1 MITKH
6 NISNLFEFVKKQKK
20 SNILRI
26 DLINKSFVLSQHT
39 KTNHIFIDKNGVNF
53 NCKIEKQ
60 INEIAQILLPILMMK
75 KKFYIGQIG
84 QSLDGKI
91 ALLNGNSHYINDKNS
106 ISYLHSLRSICDA
119 VVVGVNTIKKDNP
132 LLTTRAIKGSN
143 PQRIII
149 DPSLKLT
156 NKYQIFKDGLSNI
169 VFTHSN
175 IKKNLNN
182 TKILKLPERNFTNL
196 IYQHINNLGFKFVLV
211 EGGSKTISK
220 FLENKLL
227 DIMQFIIAPTII
239 GSGIN
244 SINIK
249 PITNLKNV
257 IRTKN
262 KIFKFGEEMIVS
274 LEF

>member
-6 NISNLFEFVKKQKK
+6 NISSLFEFVKKQKK
-20 SNILRI
+20 SNKLRI
-26 DLINKSFVLSQHT
+26 DLINKSFVLSQHS
-39 KTNHIFIDKNGVNF
+39 KISDILIDKNKVIF
-53 NCKIEKQ
+53 NCKIEKK
-60 INEIAQILLPILMMK
+60 INEIGQILLPILMSK

-91 ALLNGNSHYINDKNS
+91 ALLNGKSHYINDKNS

-119 VVVGVNTIKKDNP
+119 VVVGVNTIRKDDP
-132 LLTTRAIKGSN
+132 LLTTRAIKGLN

-156 NKYQIFKDGLSNI
+156 NKYQVFKDGMPNI
-169 VFTHSN
+169 IFTHSKIN
-175 IKKNLNN
+175 KKFNN
-182 TKILKLPERNFTNL
+182 TQIYKLPERNFTNL
-196 IYQHINNLGFKFVLV
+196 IYQKINSLGYKLVLV

-227 DIMQFIIAPTII
+227 NIMQFIIAPTII

-244 SINIK
+244 SINIE

-262 KIFKFGEEMIVS
+262 NIYKFGKEIIVS

>member
-6 NISNLFEFVKKQKK
+6 NISSLFEFVKNQKK
-20 SNILRI
+20 SNNLGV
-26 DLINKSFVLSQHT
+26 DLINKSFVLSQHS
-39 KTNHIFIDKNGVNF
+39 KIADISIDKYKVVF
-53 NCKIEKQ
+53 NCKIEKK
-60 INEIAQILLPILMMK
+60 IKEIGQILLPILMLK

-119 VVVGVNTIKKDNP
+119 VVVGVNTIRKDDP
-132 LLTTRAIKGSN
+132 LLTTRAIKGPN

-156 NKYQIFKDGLSNI
+156 NKYQVFKDGMPNI
-169 VFTHSN
+169 IFTHSKIN
-175 IKKNLNN
+175 KKFNN
-182 TKILKLPERNFTNL
+182 TQIYKLPERNFTNL
-196 IYQHINNLGFKFVLV
+196 IYQNINRLGYKFVLV

-220 FLENKLL
+220 FLENGLL
-227 DIMQFIIAPTII
+227 NIMQFIIAPTII

-244 SINIK
+244 SINIE

-262 KIFKFGEEMIVS
+262 NIFKFGKEIIVS

>member
-6 NISNLFEFVKKQKK
+6 NISSLFEFVKSQKK
-20 SNILRI
+20 SNNLGV
-26 DLINKSFVLSQHT
+26 DLINKSFVLSQHS
-39 KTNHIFIDKNGVNF
+39 KIADISINKYKVVF
-53 NCKIEKQ
+53 NCKIEKK
-60 INEIAQILLPILMMK
+60 IEEIGQILLPILMLK

-119 VVVGVNTIKKDNP
+119 VVVGVNTIRKDDP
-132 LLTTRAIKGSN
+132 LLTTRAIKGPN

-156 NKYQIFKDGLSNI
+156 NKYQVFKDGMPNI
-169 VFTHSN
+169 IFTHSKIN
-175 IKKNLNN
+175 KKFNN
-182 TKILKLPERNFTNL
+182 TQIYKLPERNFTNL
-196 IYQHINNLGFKFVLV
+196 IYQNINRLGYKLVLV

-227 DIMQFIIAPTII
+227 NIMQFIIAPTII

-244 SINIK
+244 SINIE

-262 KIFKFGEEMIVS
+262 NIYKFGKEIIVS

>member
-6 NISNLFEFVKKQKK
+6 NISSLFEFVKNQIK
-20 SNILRI
+20 SNYLGI
-26 DLINKSFVLSQHT
+26 DLINKSFVLSQHS
-39 KTNHIFIDKNGVNF
+39 KIADISIDKYKVVF
-53 NCKIEKQ
+53 NCKIEKK
-60 INEIAQILLPILMMK
+60 IKEIGQILLPILMLK

-119 VVVGVNTIKKDNP
+119 VVVGVNTIRKDDP
-132 LLTTRAIKGSN
+132 LLTTRAIKGPN

-156 NKYQIFKDGLSNI
+156 NKYKVFKDGMPNI
-169 VFTHSN
+169 IFTHSKLN
-175 IKKNLNN
+175 KKFNN
-182 TKILKLPERNFTNL
+182 TQIYQLPERNFTNL
-196 IYQHINNLGFKFVLV
+196 IYQNINRLGYKLVLV

-220 FLENKLL
+220 FLENRLL
-227 DIMQFIIAPTII
+227 NIMQFIIAPTII

-244 SINIK
+244 SINIE

-262 KIFKFGEEMIVS
+262 NIFKFGKEIIVS

>member
-6 NISNLFEFVKKQKK
+6 NISFLFEFVKNQKK
-20 SNILRI
+20 SNNLGI
-26 DLINKSFVLSQHT
+26 DLINKSFVLSQHS
-39 KTNHIFIDKNGVNF
+39 KIADISIDKYKVVF
-53 NCKIEKQ
+53 NCKIEKK
-60 INEIAQILLPILMMK
+60 IKEIGQILLPILMLK

-119 VVVGVNTIKKDNP
+119 VVVGVNTIRKDDP
-132 LLTTRAIKGSN
+132 LLTTRAIKGPN

-156 NKYQIFKDGLSNI
+156 NKYQVFKDGMPNI
-169 VFTHSN
+169 IFTHSKIN
-175 IKKNLNN
+175 KKFNN
-182 TKILKLPERNFTNL
+182 TQIYKLPERNFTNL
-196 IYQHINNLGFKFVLV
+196 IYQNINRLGYKLVLV

-227 DIMQFIIAPTII
+227 NIMQFIIAPTII

-244 SINIK
+244 SINIE

-262 KIFKFGEEMIVS
+262 NIYKFGKEIIVS

>member
-6 NISNLFEFVKKQKK
+6 NISSLFEFVKNQKK
-20 SNILRI
+20 SNNLRV
-26 DLINKSFVLSQHT
+26 DLINKSFVLSQHS
-39 KTNHIFIDKNGVNF
+39 KIADISIDKYKVVF
-53 NCKIEKQ
+53 NCKIEKK
-60 INEIAQILLPILMMK
+60 IKEIGQILLPILMLK

-119 VVVGVNTIKKDNP
+119 VVVGVNTIRKDDP
-132 LLTTRAIKGSN
+132 LLTTRAIKGPN

-156 NKYQIFKDGLSNI
+156 NKYQVFKDGMPNI
-169 VFTHSN
+169 IFTHSKIN
-175 IKKNLNN
+175 KKFNN
-182 TKILKLPERNFTNL
+182 TQIYKLPERNFTNL
-196 IYQHINNLGFKFVLV
+196 IYQNINRLGYKFVLV

-220 FLENKLL
+220 FLENRLL
-227 DIMQFIIAPTII
+227 NIMQFIIAPTII

-244 SINIK
+244 SINIE

-262 KIFKFGEEMIVS
+262 NIFKFGKEIIVS

>member
-6 NISNLFEFVKKQKK
+6 NISSLFEFVKNQKK
-20 SNILRI
+20 SNNLRV
-26 DLINKSFVLSQHT
+26 DLINKSFVLSQHS
-39 KTNHIFIDKNGVNF
+39 KIADISIDKYKVVF
-53 NCKIEKQ
+53 NCKIEKK
-60 INEIAQILLPILMMK
+60 IKEIGQILLPILMLK

-119 VVVGVNTIKKDNP
+119 VVVGVNTIRKDDP
-132 LLTTRAIKGSN
+132 LLTTRAIKGPN

-156 NKYQIFKDGLSNI
+156 NKYKVFKDGMPNI
-169 VFTHSN
+169 IFTHSKLN
-175 IKKNLNN
+175 KKFNN
-182 TKILKLPERNFTNL
+182 TQIYQLPERNFTNL
-196 IYQHINNLGFKFVLV
+196 IYQNINRLGYKFVLV

-220 FLENKLL
+220 FLENGLL
-227 DIMQFIIAPTII
+227 NIMQFIIAPTII

-244 SINIK
+244 SINIM
-249 PITNLKNV
+249 PISNLKNV

-262 KIFKFGEEMIVS
+262 NIFKFGKEIIVS

>member
-6 NISNLFEFVKKQKK
+6 NISSLFEFVKNQKK
-20 SNILRI
+20 SNNLGV
-26 DLINKSFVLSQHT
+26 DLINKSFVLSQHS
-39 KTNHIFIDKNGVNF
+39 KIADISIDKYKVVF
-53 NCKIEKQ
+53 NCKIEKK
-60 INEIAQILLPILMMK
+60 IKEIGQILLPILMLK

-119 VVVGVNTIKKDNP
+119 VVVGVNTIRKDDP
-132 LLTTRAIKGSN
+132 LLTTRAIKGPN

-156 NKYQIFKDGLSNI
+156 NKYQVFKDGMPNI
-169 VFTHSN
+169 IFTHSKLN
-175 IKKNLNN
+175 KKFNN
-182 TKILKLPERNFTNL
+182 TQIYKLPERNFTNL
-196 IYQHINNLGFKFVLV
+196 IYQNINRLGYKFVLV

-220 FLENKLL
+220 FLENRLL
-227 DIMQFIIAPTII
+227 NIMQFIIAPTII

-244 SINIK
+244 SINIE
-249 PITNLKNV
+249 PIINLKNV

-262 KIFKFGEEMIVS
+262 NIYKFGKEIIVS

>member
-6 NISNLFEFVKKQKK
+6 NISSLFEFVKNQKK
-20 SNILRI
+20 SNNLGV
-26 DLINKSFVLSQHT
+26 DLINKSFVLSQHS
-39 KTNHIFIDKNGVNF
+39 KIADISINKYKVVF
-53 NCKIEKQ
+53 NCKIEKK
-60 INEIAQILLPILMMK
+60 IKEIGQILLPILMLK

-119 VVVGVNTIKKDNP
+119 VVVGVNTIRKDDP
-132 LLTTRAIKGSN
+132 LLTTRAIKGPN

-156 NKYQIFKDGLSNI
+156 NKYKVFKDGMPNI
-169 VFTHSN
+169 IFTHSKLN
-175 IKKNLNN
+175 KKFNN
-182 TKILKLPERNFTNL
+182 TQIYKLPERNFTNL
-196 IYQHINNLGFKFVLV
+196 IYQNINRLGYKLVLV

-220 FLENKLL
+220 FLENRLL
-227 DIMQFIIAPTII
+227 NIMQFIIAPTII

-244 SINIK
+244 SINIE

-262 KIFKFGEEMIVS
+262 NIFKFGKEIIVS

>member
-6 NISNLFEFVKKQKK
+6 NISSLFEFVKKQKK

-169 VFTHSN
+169 IFTHSN

-262 KIFKFGEEMIVS
+262 KIYKFGEEMIVS

>member
-6 NISNLFEFVKKQKK
+6 NISSLFEFVKKQKK

-26 DLINKSFVLSQHT
+26 DLINKSFVLSQHS
-39 KTNHIFIDKNGVNF
+39 KTDKILIDKNGVNF
-53 NCKIEKQ
+53 NCKIEKK
-60 INEIAQILLPILMMK
+60 IKEISQILLPILMVK

-106 ISYLHSLRSICDA
+106 IAYLHSLRSVCDA

-156 NKYQIFKDGLSNI
+156 NNYQIFKDGFSNI
-169 VFTHSN
+169 IFTHSN

-182 TKILKLPERNFTNL
+182 TQIYKLPERNFTNL
-196 IYQHINNLGFKFVLV
+196 IYKYINNLGFKFVLV

-249 PITNLKNV
+249 PITNLKKA

-262 KIFKFGEEMIVS
+262 KIYKFGKEMIVS

>member
-1 MITKH
+1 MI
-6 NISNLFEFVKKQKK
+6 
-20 SNILRI
+20 
-26 DLINKSFVLSQHT
+26 
-39 KTNHIFIDKNGVNF
+39 
-53 NCKIEKQ
+53 
-60 INEIAQILLPILMMK
+60 K

-106 ISYLHSLRSICDA
+106 ISYLHSLRSVCDA
-119 VVVGVNTIKKDNP
+119 VIVGVNTIKKDNP

-156 NKYQIFKDGLSNI
+156 NNYQIFKDGSSNI
-169 VFTHSN
+169 IFTHSN

-182 TKILKLPERNFTNL
+182 TQIYKLPERNFTNL
-196 IYQHINNLGFKFVLV
+196 IYKHINNLGFKFVLV

-249 PITNLKNV
+249 PITNLKKV

-262 KIFKFGEEMIVS
+262 KIYKFGEEMIVS

>member
-6 NISNLFEFVKKQKK
+6 NISSLFEFVKNQKK
-20 SNILRI
+20 SNNLGV
-26 DLINKSFVLSQHT
+26 DLINKSFVLSQHS
-39 KTNHIFIDKNGVNF
+39 KIADISIDKYKVVF
-53 NCKIEKQ
+53 NCKIEKK
-60 INEIAQILLPILMMK
+60 IKEIGQILLPILMLK

-119 VVVGVNTIKKDNP
+119 VVVGVNTIRKDDP

-156 NKYQIFKDGLSNI
+156 NKYQVFKDGMPNI
-169 VFTHSN
+169 IFTHSKIN
-175 IKKNLNN
+175 KKFNN
-182 TKILKLPERNFTNL
+182 TQIYKLPERNFTNL
-196 IYQHINNLGFKFVLV
+196 IHQNINRLGYKLVLV

-227 DIMQFIIAPTII
+227 NIMQFIIAPTII

-244 SINIK
+244 SINIE
-249 PITNLKNV
+249 PISNLKNV

-262 KIFKFGEEMIVS
+262 NIYKFGKEIIVS

>member
-169 VFTHSN
+169 IFTHSN

>member
-6 NISNLFEFVKKQKK
+6 NISSLFEFVKKQKK

-26 DLINKSFVLSQHT
+26 DLINKSFVLSQHS
-39 KTNHIFIDKNGVNF
+39 KTNHILIDKNGVNF
-53 NCKIEKQ
+53 NCKIEKK
-60 INEIAQILLPILMMK
+60 INEIAQILLPILMIK

-91 ALLNGNSHYINDKNS
+91 ALLNGNS
-106 ISYLHSLRSICDA
+106 
-119 VVVGVNTIKKDNP
+119 
-132 LLTTRAIKGSN
+132 
-143 PQRIII
+143 
-149 DPSLKLT
+149 
-156 NKYQIFKDGLSNI
+156 
-169 VFTHSN
+169 
-175 IKKNLNN
+175 
-182 TKILKLPERNFTNL
+182 
-196 IYQHINNLGFKFVLV
+196 
-211 EGGSKTISK
+211 
-220 FLENKLL
+220 LENKLL

-249 PITNLKNV
+249 PITNLKKV

-262 KIFKFGEEMIVS
+262 KIYKFGEEMIVS

>member
-6 NISNLFEFVKKQKK
+6 NISSLFEFVKNQKK
-20 SNILRI
+20 SNNLGV
-26 DLINKSFVLSQHT
+26 DLINKSFVLSQHS
-39 KTNHIFIDKNGVNF
+39 KIADISIDKYKVVF
-53 NCKIEKQ
+53 NCKIEKK
-60 INEIAQILLPILMMK
+60 IKEIGQILLPILMLK

-119 VVVGVNTIKKDNP
+119 VVVGVNTIRKDDP
-132 LLTTRAIKGSN
+132 LLTTRAIKGPN

-156 NKYQIFKDGLSNI
+156 NKYKVFKDGMPNI
-169 VFTHSN
+169 IFTHSKLN
-175 IKKNLNN
+175 KKFNN
-182 TKILKLPERNFTNL
+182 TQIYQLPERNFTNL
-196 IYQHINNLGFKFVLV
+196 IYQNINRLGYKLVLV

-220 FLENKLL
+220 FLENGLL
-227 DIMQFIIAPTII
+227 NIMQFIIAPTII

-244 SINIK
+244 SINIE

-262 KIFKFGEEMIVS
+262 NIFKFGKEIIVS